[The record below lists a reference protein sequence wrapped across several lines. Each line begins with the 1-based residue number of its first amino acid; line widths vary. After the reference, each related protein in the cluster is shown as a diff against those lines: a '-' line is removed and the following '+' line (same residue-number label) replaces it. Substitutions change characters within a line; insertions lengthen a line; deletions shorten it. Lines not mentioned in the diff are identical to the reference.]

1 MKDFNY
7 WDKLHKNEELEAF
20 NNDPI
25 GLLWLKTKSII
36 RKELITEFI
45 KISNI
50 TLHETALAKQFIEL
64 FDILSFDVVESN
76 QLLNDFIKSENS
88 KQIETLNTAQ
98 LVSELYKLKNFD
110 WGGDYQNSLD
120 KYLISRYVK
129 VHNPS
134 YENLLSKFDT
144 EIGVAVQGYLLNSWY
159 NHWSSILIEHI
170 FKSHPEVLPTVGQ
183 IKSVDFFINNVP
195 FDLKVTYLPAEYIKT
210 KRKEKGLPV
219 ELTYLKKKATEANI
233 TFDKTGKTA
242 DIFYEIV
249 EKMKDRN
256 DDFCLEVLKTIK
268 DEKLEILQEVQNDPK
283 ILATWLYE
291 NQGEMRFGSENRLF
305 LVLVDTNDFTNS
317 WKLKRN
323 IDLLKPTILSYL
335 DNFKTKKTED
345 LKIAFQ
351 FKGKTKTFTA
361 LTDIIF
367 VVK

>member
-7 WDKLHKNEELEAF
+7 WDKLHKNEEREEF
-20 NNDPI
+20 SNDSTGI
-25 GLLWLKTKSII
+25 LWLKTKSIS
-36 RKELITEFI
+36 RKELIAEFL
-45 KISNI
+45 KINNI
-50 TLHETALAKQFIEL
+50 ILKETSLAKQFVEL
-64 FDILSFDVVESN
+64 FDILSTDVINSN
-76 QLLNDFIKSENS
+76 QILNNFITSENT
-88 KQIETLNTAQ
+88 KQVGALNTTQ

-120 KYLISRYVK
+120 KYLVSRYVK
-129 VHNPS
+129 VQNPS
-134 YENLLSKFDT
+134 YDNLLSKFET
-144 EIGVAVQGYLLNSWY
+144 EISVVVQGYVLNSWY

-170 FKSHPEVLPTVGQ
+170 FKSHKEVLPTVGQ
-183 IKSVDFFINNVP
+183 IKGVDFFINDVP
-195 FDLKVTYLPAEYIKT
+195 FDLKVTYLPAKYIKT

-219 ELTYLKKKATEANI
+219 ELTYLKRKATQAEILFDI
-233 TFDKTGKTA
+233 TAKPA

-256 DDFCLEVLKTIK
+256 DAFCLEVLKTLK
-268 DEKLEILQEVQNDPK
+268 DEKLEILKEVQDDPK

-305 LVLVDTNDFTNS
+305 LVLVDTDDFKNS

-323 IDLLKPTILSYL
+323 IDLLTPIILTYL
-335 DNFKTKKTED
+335 DNFKTKKMEN
-345 LKIAFQ
+345 LKIEFG
-351 FKGKTKTFTA
+351 FKGKTKIFAA

>member
-7 WDKLHKNEELEAF
+7 WKKLHESEQLDEF
-20 NNDPI
+20 SSDSI
-25 GLLWLKTKSII
+25 GLLWLKTKSIV
-36 RKELITEFI
+36 RKELIAEFI
-45 KISNI
+45 QQNQI
-50 TLHETALAKQFIEL
+50 TLKETALGKQFVEL
-64 FDILSFDVVESN
+64 FE
-76 QLLNDFIKSENS
+76 LLCENAENS
-88 KQIETLNTAQ
+88 HKILDTYIKEKNKIQVSELNTEQ

-120 KYLISRYVK
+120 KYLVSRYVK
-129 VHNPS
+129 VHKS
-134 YENLLSKFDT
+134 YDTLVSKFET
-144 EIGVAVQGYLLNSWY
+144 EIHVAVQGYVLNSWY

-170 FKSHPEVLPTVGQ
+170 FKSHTTVLPTVGQ

-195 FDLKVTYLPAEYIKT
+195 FDLKVTYLPAEYIKF

-219 ELTYLKKKATEANI
+219 ELTFLKSKATEAKI
-233 TFDKTGKTA
+233 TFDKKAKDA

-249 EKMKDRN
+249 EKMKDKN
-256 DDFCLEVLKTIK
+256 DEFCNNVLTTLKS
-268 DEKLEILQEVQNDPK
+268 EKLQILKEVQDDPK

-305 LVLVDTNDFTNS
+305 LVLVDTDDFGNS

-323 IDLLKPTILSYL
+323 LDLLKPTIMNYL
-335 DNFKTKKTED
+335 DNFKNKKIDD
-345 LKIAFQ
+345 LKVSFGY
-351 FKGKTKTFTA
+351 KGKPQTFTA